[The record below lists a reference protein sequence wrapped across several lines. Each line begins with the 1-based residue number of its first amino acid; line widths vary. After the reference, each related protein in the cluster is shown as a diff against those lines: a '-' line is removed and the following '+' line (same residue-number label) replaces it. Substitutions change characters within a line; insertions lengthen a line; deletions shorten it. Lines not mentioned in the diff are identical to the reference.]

1 MLIVFP
7 VGRRMSEW
15 NLGKTGEGEITIGGK
30 REGLYERVD
39 RTEREGKEMEYK
51 WQEGEDEKE
60 EERKQSRSKQ
70 LL

>member
-15 NLGKTGEGEITIGGK
+15 NPGKTGEGEITIGGK